1 MMFQRTAIIYGEP
14 LCRKL
19 ERGCVAICGAGAVGS
34 FAAEALCRLGVGEFH
49 IFDFDVF
56 EQSNKNR
63 QLCALDSTIG
73 KSKAQVQ
80 CDRILDINPLA
91 RAAAHD
97 VFIDETSLGQI
108 FDAKPDVIVDAID
121 SIHSKVLL
129 ACAAIECGV
138 PIVSS
143 MGAARKK
150 NPLEV
155 KTADIF
161 KTYACPLAARIRKAL
176 RQNGI
181 KKGYK
186 CVFSSEIVEE
196 QTHLS
201 GQGGALH
208 GDGADLRSM
217 QVPLGGGHF
226 GRKDEAC
233 DNCDIAPESAFSVRR
248 GRGGDLG
255 LSARKTKIIGSSII
269 VTGVF
274 GLNLA
279 NLALEEF
286 SNKK

>member
-19 ERGCVAICGAGAVGS
+19 QRGCVAICGAGAVGS

-80 CDRILDINPLA
+80 CGRILDINPLA
-91 RAAAHD
+91 RAVAHD

-129 ACAAIECGV
+129 ACAAIERGV

-208 GDGADLRSM
+208 GDGADPRSM
-217 QVPLGGGHF
+217 RAPSEGENF
-226 GRKDEAC
+226 GFEGEYEPSGSEAGC
-233 DNCDIAPESAFSVRR
+233 VASSVLR
-248 GRGGDLG
+248 GRADASGLG
-255 LSARKTKIIGSSII
+255 VRKTKIIGSSII

>member
-208 GDGADLRSM
+208 GDGADPRSM
-217 QVPLGGGHF
+217 
-226 GRKDEAC
+226 
-233 DNCDIAPESAFSVRR
+233 NCDIAPESAFSVRR
-248 GRGGDLG
+248 GRDGDLG

>member
-19 ERGCVAICGAGAVGS
+19 QRGCVAICGAGAVGS

-73 KSKAQVQ
+73 KPKAQVQ
-80 CDRILDINPLA
+80 CGRILDINPLA
-91 RAAAHD
+91 RAVAHD

-129 ACAAIECGV
+129 ACAAIERGV

-208 GDGADLRSM
+208 GDGADPRRM

-226 GRKDEAC
+226 GFEGEYEPSGSEAGC
-233 DNCDIAPESAFSVRR
+233 VASSVLR
-248 GRGGDLG
+248 GRADASGLG
-255 LSARKTKIIGSSII
+255 VRKTKIIGSSII